1 MTERKRAEDALRQS
15 EMYLAEAQRISH
27 TGSFGWRVATGEIIW
42 SEETFRIFEFDRTT
56 RPTAELVLQRSHPE
70 DRSLIGQLIERVSRE
85 GRDWDIEHRLLMP
98 DGSIKYLHVVAH
110 AVKDVS
116 GNLEFVGAVMD
127 ITDRKRAEYLI
138 AQVFERSPD
147 GVSIIGRDYRFQQ
160 VNPTYERN
168 WKRPADRIVGKHIAD
183 FLGMQVFERTVK
195 PNLDRCFEG
204 EEIRYAEWFVNEIG
218 RRFLSLS
225 YSPLRP
231 NSERVEAA
239 LAITRDLTEH
249 MLAAESVREA
259 QAKLAH
265 ANRVMLLGEMVASI
279 AHEVNQPISAAVTN
293 ASAGLRWL
301 AMQPPDME
309 EVRRA
314 LERIVR
320 DGMRAS
326 DVIARIRALVKKAP
340 PRKDSLDVNGTI
352 REVIVLT
359 SGELSRNNIKLL
371 TRLSSDLPV
380 VSADRVQLQQVI
392 LNLFANAIEAMSGAS
407 DRPRELVVSSGAGD
421 SNDIFVEV
429 RDSGPGLDP
438 DNSDR
443 VFQSFYTTKPGGMG
457 MGLALC
463 RSIVTTHGGRLW
475 AMPNDP
481 PGAVFRFTLPITAG
495 SSTEPRSLASHH
507 PLSPKSLQNWRRQ

>member
-249 MLAAESVREA
+249 MLAAESIREA

-301 AMQPPDME
+301 L
-309 EVRRA
+309 RRW
-314 LERIVR
+314 
-320 DGMRAS
+320 
-326 DVIARIRALVKKAP
+326 P
-340 PRKDSLDVNGTI
+340 
-352 REVIVLT
+352 
-359 SGELSRNNIKLL
+359 
-371 TRLSSDLPV
+371 
-380 VSADRVQLQQVI
+380 
-392 LNLFANAIEAMSGAS
+392 
-407 DRPRELVVSSGAGD
+407 
-421 SNDIFVEV
+421 
-429 RDSGPGLDP
+429 
-438 DNSDR
+438 
-443 VFQSFYTTKPGGMG
+443 
-457 MGLALC
+457 
-463 RSIVTTHGGRLW
+463 
-475 AMPNDP
+475 
-481 PGAVFRFTLPITAG
+481 
-495 SSTEPRSLASHH
+495 
-507 PLSPKSLQNWRRQ
+507 